1 MAGGKTLSERI
12 IRLEVYYVQVSDSL
26 KDIKK
31 QMETTNGTIT
41 SLVKFKIQA
50 QAILGFMAFV
60 VSVTAGTLLTLIV
73 TEVL

>member
-1 MAGGKTLSERI
+1 MSGKPHGERI
-12 IRLEVYYVQVSDSL
+12 ATLEAHYVEINDSL
-26 KDIKK
+26 KEIKK
-31 QMETTNGTIT
+31 GQKESNGTIKD
-41 SLVKFKIQA
+41 LAKFKIQA

>member
-1 MAGGKTLSERI
+1 MPGKPHGERI
-12 IRLEVYYVQVSDSL
+12 ATLEAHYVEINDSL
-26 KDIKK
+26 KAIKDE
-31 QMETTNGTIT
+31 MTTTNGTIT

>member
-1 MAGGKTLSERI
+1 MAGKPHGERI
-12 IRLEVYYVQVSDSL
+12 ATLEAHYVEINDSL
-26 KDIKK
+26 KAIKDE
-31 QMETTNGTIT
+31 MTTTNGTIT